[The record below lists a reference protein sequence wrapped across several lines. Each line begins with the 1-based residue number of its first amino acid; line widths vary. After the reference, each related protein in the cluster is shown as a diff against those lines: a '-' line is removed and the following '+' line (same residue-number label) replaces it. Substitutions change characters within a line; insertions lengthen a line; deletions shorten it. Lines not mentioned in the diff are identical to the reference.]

1 MLLWPPLGVA
11 LFYVAAKFFPY
22 MATKDEWL
30 ANSRNRPTR
39 GVEAQLPEQ
48 DASFDVIRFESFR
61 VHHFP

>member
-1 MLLWPPLGVA
+1 M
-11 LFYVAAKFFPY
+11 FYVAAKFFPY
-22 MATKDEWL
+22 MATKNEWL